1 MVTRLVGLDD
11 STHPTKVFPMS
22 VLLEPIQ
29 RTARKLELDYVRM
42 PPLPLVRLKHVSKSY
57 GTGMQRREVLKD
69 LNLDI
74 QRSEFVAIVGYSG
87 SGKTTLM
94 SLLAGLIRPDAGT
107 VLMDGIEITG
117 PSPERGLVFQNY
129 SLLPWL
135 SVYDNIALAVD
146 QLFPDW
152 SKAQRRE
159 HIEKYIAMVS
169 LTPARHKRPHEL
181 SGGMRQRVSVAR
193 TLAMNPE
200 MLLLDEPLSALDALT
215 RAKLQ
220 DEIEQIWERDRKTVL
235 LITNDVDEGL
245 LLADRVIPLSA
256 GPGAT
261 LGPAVTVDLDRPRD
275 RKAIQRDP
283 HFKRLR
289 AEVLDYLLGEG
300 ARQKPKRRENVAV
313 IAPRDEPNVSQ
324 PRPLIAN

>member
-1 MVTRLVGLDD
+1 MNA
-11 STHPTKVFPMS
+11 
-22 VLLEPIQ
+22 LLEPAMKS
-29 RTARKLELDYVRM
+29 ARRPEPDYLRM
-42 PPLPLVRLKHVSKSY
+42 PSLPFVELKHVSKSY
-57 GTGMQRREVLKD
+57 GFGSQRREVLKD

-74 QRSEFVAIVGYSG
+74 ARGEFVAIVGYSG

-94 SLLAGLIRPDAGT
+94 SLLAGLIRPDAGS
-107 VLMDGIEITG
+107 VQMDGREITG

-135 SVYDNIALAVD
+135 TVFENIALAVD
-146 QLFPDW
+146 QLFPNW
-152 SKAQRRE
+152 SKEKRQA
-159 HIEKYIAMVS
+159 HIEQYIAMVN
-169 LTPARHKRPHEL
+169 LTLARSKRPHEL

-215 RAKLQ
+215 RATLQ

-235 LITNDVDEGL
+235 LITNDVDEAL

-261 LGPAVTVDLDRPRD
+261 LGPAVDVDLDRPRN
-275 RKAIQRDP
+275 RKTIQRDP

-289 AEVLDYLLGEG
+289 NEVLDYLLGEG
-300 ARQKPKRRENVAV
+300 ARKKPCRENVAV
-313 IAPRDEPNVSQ
+313 IAPRDELNASRRQ
-324 PRPLIAN
+324 PLVVKN